1 MHSSSTARG
10 RHAEVMAGAF
20 LSLSGYRIRE
30 HNFRHSRLEIDLIVQ
45 KANILAVVEVKF
57 RTARKFGG
65 AISAVGLRK
74 QRDLETAAVGYLNL
88 KRIRGV
94 SIRFDVVVI
103 EVLSGDVSGVWIRH
117 IPGAFSASGRYRL

>member
-1 MHSSSTARG
+1 MHVSSTVRG
-10 RHAEVMAGAF
+10 RHAEIMAGAF

-30 HNFRHSRLEIDLIVQ
+30 RNFRDSRLEIDIIAQ

-57 RTARKFGG
+57 RTARKFGC
-65 AISAVGLRK
+65 AIGAVGLQK

-103 EVLSGDVSGVWIRH
+103 EALPGNPSGVLIRH
-117 IPGAFSASGRYRL
+117 IPGAFSASGRYRI

>member
-1 MHSSSTARG
+1 MHVSSTACG
-10 RHAEVMAGAF
+10 RHAEIMAGAF

-30 HNFRHSRLEIDLIVQ
+30 RNFRYSRLEIDIIAQ

-65 AISAVGLRK
+65 AIVAVDLKK

-103 EVLSGDVSGVWIRH
+103 EALPGNSSGVLIRH
-117 IPGAFSASGRYRL
+117 IPGAFSASGRYRI